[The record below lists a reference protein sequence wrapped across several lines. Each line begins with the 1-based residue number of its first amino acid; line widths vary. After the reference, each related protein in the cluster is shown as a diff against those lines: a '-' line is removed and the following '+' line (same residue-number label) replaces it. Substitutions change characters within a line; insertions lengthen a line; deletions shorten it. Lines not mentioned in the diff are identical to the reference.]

1 MIHDVDAFLVPLIQN
16 FPTSRIFISRVVL
29 LVVRV
34 RTFSFVC
41 IFFNHIIFTYFYDFH
56 EIASLRRLDSHFFG
70 DWSLIAGFSFLLDFH
85 CILASQKKKAD
96 GRLRVEL
103 RVSAHGED

>member
-1 MIHDVDAFLVPLIQN
+1 MELK
-16 FPTSRIFISRVVL
+16 IFGKLQEKLAEKKETI
-29 LVVRV
+29 
-34 RTFSFVC
+34 
-41 IFFNHIIFTYFYDFH
+41 Y
-56 EIASLRRLDSHFFG
+56 EIASLRRLDSHFFV

-96 GRLRVEL
+96 GRLRGEL